1 MITINTINNSWYF
14 ISSFV
19 IEPNS
24 SAIYDETTLTK
35 LQARDLLLAFDAKR
49 VFMSYVDLELV
60 RAVKNGGNQV
70 PIDNGLPKQ
79 DVLVSGDNI
88 KTINGVSL
96 LGSGNIEIVTGSP
109 VDPITSG
116 VTSVNTRDGVVV
128 LTASD
133 VNLGDVDNTSD
144 LDKPISTATVTALNL
159 KYDKGEV
166 DTLLTN
172 YIPITAKGVP
182 LGVAT
187 LGPDSKVLPSQ
198 IAATVLGDTY
208 VVASEVAQLALS
220 TNKGDIVVR
229 TDLSKSFVKA
239 DLSVGLLSGY
249 QELLSPLNPSVDK
262 NSVGLGNVDNTSDL
276 SKPVSTLQ
284 QIAIDAKQPLSARLT
299 NITSLSLVEN
309 DLLQYK
315 SGVFVARTPVQIL
328 DDMNLATVAVTGS
341 YNDLNDKPVTT
352 SSVPVGTIINGLWG
366 LTSFGNLPIPEGY
379 WPLDGTTIVSVGS
392 ALNGIVT
399 PDTRG
404 RVLANAKASGGNSG
418 TTAGSEATTIARA
431 NLPNVS
437 VTSSGTFTPT
447 GTVSISSTT
456 LDDTY
461 PAASPFNFEGTGSS
475 PNIGRTGNQLDKQRT
490 HSHTATF
497 TGTSSAVS
505 TSFNLNNNVTQ
516 TTIDNRQLTYYV
528 TQLVKL

>member
-24 SAIYDETTLTK
+24 SATYDETTLTK
-35 LQARDLLLAFDAKR
+35 LQARDLLLALDAKR
-49 VFMSYVDLELV
+49 IFMSYADLELV

-79 DVLVSGDNI
+79 DALVSGDNI

-109 VDPITSG
+109 VDPVTSG
-116 VTSVNTRDGVVV
+116 VTSVNSRDGVVV

-144 LDKPISTATVTALNL
+144 L
-159 KYDKGEV
+159 
-166 DTLLTN
+166 
-172 YIPITAKGVP
+172 
-182 LGVAT
+182 
-187 LGPDSKVLPSQ
+187 
-198 IAATVLGDTY
+198 
-208 VVASEVAQLALS
+208 
-220 TNKGDIVVR
+220 
-229 TDLSKSFVKA
+229 
-239 DLSVGLLSGY
+239 
-249 QELLSPLNPSVDK
+249 
-262 NSVGLGNVDNTSDL
+262 

-284 QIAIDAKQPLSARLT
+284 QVAIDTKQPLSARLT

-315 SGVFVARTPVQIL
+315 SGVFVAKTPVQIL

-366 LTSFGNLPIPEGY
+366 LASFGNLPIPEGY
-379 WPLDGTTIVSVGS
+379 WPLDGTTIVAVGS